1 MSFRSMLCS
10 QRGTSSASATKAGC
24 ILKTGE
30 LQYFRNAVHY
40 GLLDTLSGAEH
51 TSISLGASLDIRR
64 ELLFGEKA
72 VLPEWFFTDKIVFL
86 QNAAVVGK
94 RIRKFQTACLHTA

>member
-1 MSFRSMLCS
+1 MLCS

-51 TSISLGASLDIRR
+51 TSISLGAPLEVR
-64 ELLFGEKA
+64 
-72 VLPEWFFTDKIVFL
+72 
-86 QNAAVVGK
+86 
-94 RIRKFQTACLHTA
+94 